1 MDYVA
6 VGIRSLLQFD
16 SSDRFSKNYAGRSK
30 RTLHLPRMNASNHL
44 RCAVSSL
51 TREAKGIV
59 SVIAAKDRLQFLIK
73 VLVVAVVGFNV
84 AGTRVRRS
92 SQVQR
97 GALISLFALC
107 RRLA

>member
-30 RTLHLPRMNASNHL
+30 GTPHLPRMNASNHL

-51 TREAKGIV
+51 TRGAKGIV
-59 SVIAAKDRLQFLIK
+59 TAISMQDQFQFVFR
-73 VLVVAVVGFNV
+73 VLVGAVVRFNV
-84 AGTRVRRS
+84 GGTQVR
-92 SQVQR
+92 R
-97 GALISLFALC
+97 GALINLGALC
-107 RRLA
+107 NLSRDG